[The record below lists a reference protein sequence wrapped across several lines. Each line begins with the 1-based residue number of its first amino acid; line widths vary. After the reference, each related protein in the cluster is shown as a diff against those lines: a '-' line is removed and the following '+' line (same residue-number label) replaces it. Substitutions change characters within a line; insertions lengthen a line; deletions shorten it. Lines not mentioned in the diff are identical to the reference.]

1 MMNDKHTWELIE
13 GYEDWK
19 IYPVYR
25 IFYFECLNIATASA
39 IASWEDIN
47 QIVTNQV
54 AYDEHH
60 LMLIDLAENIV
71 NQAGII
77 SRYFFPTKDN
87 RNPVKNKIH
96 QLRGEKLRSLFSIDQ
111 NNILTDRKF
120 RNHIEHFDENLDKF
134 LNQPVAGVIY
144 PKTVFQNSEQINSI
158 MHLFKAYVVSD
169 FKYISLS
176 QEIELPALVEEIYRI
191 YNLTID
197 QHN

>member
-1 MMNDKHTWELIE
+1 MNEKHNWKLIE

-25 IFYFECLNIATASA
+25 IFYFECLKTAASSA
-39 IASWEDIN
+39 IVSWEDIN
-47 QIVTNQV
+47 HIVTNQE
-54 AYDEHH
+54 AFEEHH

-87 RNPVKNKIH
+87 RNPVKSKIH
-96 QLRGEKLRSLFSIDQ
+96 QLRGEKLRVLFSID
-111 NNILTDRKF
+111 NDNILADRKF
-120 RNHIEHFDENLDKF
+120 RNHVEHFDENLDKF

-144 PKTVFQNSEQINSI
+144 PKTVFQNSAQISPI

-176 QEIELPALVEEIYRI
+176 QEIELPALVEEVYRI

-197 QHN
+197 QSN